1 MRSFNELPLDETS
14 KTALIDHLNTR
25 KIYRPSEIQAMAFD
39 RIYEDSNI
47 YAIAQTGS
55 GKTISFLIPIL
66 CNLTDEKAVQAII
79 IAPTEELA
87 IQIYNEGKAI
97 LSTRKTINNNLA
109 LLNGSGNLNRQ
120 INNLRSDKPSVVV
133 GTPGRILQL
142 IDMKKIKVHTVDFLV
157 LDEADKLAE
166 KSYVK
171 DVEAIRKKCMRDIRI
186 FFFSATS
193 SERSRKLA
201 QKLCQD
207 ILYLEKGSE
216 CKIPTTIAHK
226 YVITERKLR
235 TEQLRKILSKC
246 KDEKWIIFAESAFA
260 CEDVYQKL
268 EFHNYPVIRLYGK
281 MSKQERTNAMISF
294 RSDAK
299 ISVHNKG
306 KILICT
312 DVAARGI
319 HVDNIYGVVNMVLPE
334 SCSEYQHRCGRCGR
348 NGNHGE
354 CISIISKNE
363 LSKINTY
370 EKQLNIKIN
379 ELK

>member
-25 KIYRPSEIQAMAFD
+25 KIYRPSEIQAMTFD

-87 IQIYNEGKAI
+87 IQIYKEGKAI

-201 QKLCQD
+201 QTLCQN

-216 CKIPTTIAHK
+216 CKIPTTIAH
-226 YVITERKLR
+226 TD
-235 TEQLRKILSKC
+235 EQEE
-246 KDEKWIIFAESAFA
+246 DE
-260 CEDVYQKL
+260 
-268 EFHNYPVIRLYGK
+268 N
-281 MSKQERTNAMISF
+281 
-294 RSDAK
+294 
-299 ISVHNKG
+299 
-306 KILICT
+306 
-312 DVAARGI
+312 
-319 HVDNIYGVVNMVLPE
+319 GVLGQMRE
-334 SCSEYQHRCGRCGR
+334 
-348 NGNHGE
+348 
-354 CISIISKNE
+354 
-363 LSKINTY
+363 
-370 EKQLNIKIN
+370 
-379 ELK
+379 